1 MVVFFSRKGINV
13 LLLPVV
19 AIGVVVGVKSVRREG
34 GRVGLVV
41 VVGEVLTTRVVV
53 LFGSMNGMR
62 VRVAVVEGSRDAVG
76 VVTEEVLVRDA
87 VVFPGSLKG
96 SSDVLTVLDI
106 DAVVVVIRG
115 VVAVVPLV
123 EIGRLVEV
131 IVGGGVDVRIYGF
144 VNITVVVEDCVVVDV
159 GGVEVKRIGVDIVG
173 MGVEDESLG
182 VVDVGGDVVNDGEVV
197 IVVETL
203 EGSGVVGG
211 IPQRQIPQAAN
222 DVDDW
227 AGVVDF
233 WPSTCGLVDV
243 PGVVEPRCVVVEP
256 RVVLVEDWPSMCG
269 LVDIP
274 DVVEPAVVVV
284 VLEVVGPRLVVFLG
298 RR

>member
-115 VVAVVPLV
+115 VVAGEMVVKM
-123 EIGRLVEV
+123 
-131 IVGGGVDVRIYGF
+131 
-144 VNITVVVEDCVVVDV
+144 N
-159 GGVEVKRIGVDIVG
+159 
-173 MGVEDESLG
+173 GVEDGLK
-182 VVDVGGDVVNDGEVV
+182 VGSKKG
-197 IVVETL
+197 IRETT
-203 EGSGVVGG
+203 
-211 IPQRQIPQAAN
+211 R
-222 DVDDW
+222 
-227 AGVVDF
+227 
-233 WPSTCGLVDV
+233 
-243 PGVVEPRCVVVEP
+243 VVVRDEE
-256 RVVLVEDWPSMCG
+256 VKTL
-269 LVDIP
+269 
-274 DVVEPAVVVV
+274 VVVV
-284 VLEVVGPRLVVFLG
+284 NTELLSC
-298 RR
+298 